1 MIFPKYQTPPPPPP
15 SHSPQINKE
24 EERRGQI
31 SLFQK
36 NAVVMLPCKMT
47 KVSNTSIL
55 NALEIMPIH
64 KTLNKLA
71 PFKSLHNKYQFEIK
85 RLKTAKKYTLLT

>member
-1 MIFPKYQTPPPPPP
+1 MIFPKSQTSPPP
-15 SHSPQINKE
+15 SHYPQINKE

-36 NAVVMLPCKMT
+36 NVVVMLPCKMT

-71 PFKSLHNKYQFEIK
+71 PFKSLHNKYQFEIENC
-85 RLKTAKKYTLLT
+85 